1 MTRTAS
7 AHTEPTAA
15 RHLAWLA
22 LGFIGSFFVPF
33 LLADLLGLPRDL
45 YYGVYFLFV
54 GGLFVTWARDTGK
67 PLGHLFSRRW
77 PWALGLGLVFALISA
92 IVALRAVPAT
102 PHPGLA
108 FVGALIWRGVL
119 YGAADGLLLSAFPI
133 LVVFAALSTQGER
146 AEVGARVLKGALALV
161 ASLVMAATYHL
172 GYSEF
177 RSPKLVRPVAGDLIF
192 MTATYHLGYSEF
204 RSPKLVRP
212 VAGDL
217 IWSIPTL
224 ATLNPLGS
232 PLAHARVH
240 VGAVVHSY
248 NTDLFLPPHRP
259 RA

>member
-161 ASLVMAATYHL
+161 ASLVM
-172 GYSEF
+172 
-177 RSPKLVRPVAGDLIF
+177 
-192 MTATYHLGYSEF
+192 TATYHLGYSEF

-259 RA
+259 RAR